1 MATHSLAVNHCHDL
15 LRRLATGRPGV
26 AEFAGVVLPALQ
38 RAVGF
43 DGWCLGLADPV
54 SRLPSAAVVDNAPL
68 GGRLP
73 QFWRFEFA
81 RFAGRAA
88 GGVSPATA
96 RAAAHRDPVG
106 ARRFDELL
114 SPGGVGDELRIPLIA
129 DRVYWGA
136 LGLFRSQGGRPFSET
151 DVAVGGGLMPALT
164 AGARSTWVS
173 IPPRSADGEAAEPGT
188 LLLTAEGRVLS
199 QTDRA
204 RQWLARL
211 GGGHSMLPAVV
222 AMLGT
227 RTTTS
232 SRTRTVDGIWLRVS
246 GARLEP
252 PAGQAAIVITLQ
264 PASSAE
270 ITPLLLR
277 AYGLTPRQR
286 VVSRFLLA
294 GHSTQQIATALRL
307 SPHTVNDHVK
317 AIVAKVGVHSR
328 AELAA
333 VLTGQFPASR

>member
-1 MATHSLAVNHCHDL
+1 VAIHSAAVNHCHDL
-15 LRRLATGRPGV
+15 LGRLATGRQEV

-54 SRLPSAAVVDNAPL
+54 SKLPSAAVVDNAPL
-68 GGRLP
+68 GDRLP

-81 RFAGRAA
+81 HLAGRAA
-88 GGVSPATA
+88 GVSPATA
-96 RAAAHRDPVG
+96 RGAARRDPDG

-114 SPGGVGDELRIPLIA
+114 SPVGVGDELRIPLIA

-136 LGLFRSQGGRPFSET
+136 LGLFRSQGGRPFSQA
-151 DVAVGGGLMPALT
+151 DVAVGGDLMPALT

-204 RQWLARL
+204 RHWLARL
-211 GGGHSMLPAVV
+211 GGGHSMMPAVV

-227 RTTTS
+227 RTTAST
-232 SRTRTVDGIWLRVS
+232 RTRTVDGIWLRVS

-252 PAGQAAIVITLQ
+252 AAGQAAIAITLQ
-264 PASSAE
+264 PASPAE